1 MDNSQ
6 YFKLFTKKK
15 SIIRSNW
22 GGYTLDVQL
31 WEDEKSP
38 IVKIR
43 DKNDVS
49 FDNLEKNGIFSD
61 RLIGLG
67 SSFLTKSPESGL
79 YILAKCI
86 MRKMVMIILKEI
98 TWIDYNILILLIFF

>member
-6 YFKLFTKKK
+6 YFKLLTKKE

-22 GGYTLDVQL
+22 GRYTLDIQL
-31 WEDEKSP
+31 WEDEESS
-38 IVKIR
+38 IVKMRYI
-43 DKNDVS
+43 NDVS

-86 MRKMVMIILKEI
+86 MRKMVIITLKEI
-98 TWIDYNILILLIFF
+98 TWIDYNILI